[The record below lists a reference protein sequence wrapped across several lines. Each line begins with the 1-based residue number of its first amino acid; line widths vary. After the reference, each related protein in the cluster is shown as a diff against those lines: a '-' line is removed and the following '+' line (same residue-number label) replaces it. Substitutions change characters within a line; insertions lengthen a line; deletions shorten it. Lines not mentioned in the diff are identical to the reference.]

1 MAKITKVTFNV
12 DRCKG
17 CSLCVDAC
25 PKKIIRLAPETM
37 NSKGFH
43 PAEITDQQ
51 ACTACASCAMMCPDA
66 CIMIEKEVG

>member
-1 MAKITKVTFNV
+1 MAKITKLTFQA

-17 CSLCVDAC
+17 CSLCVNAC
-25 PKKIIRLAPETM
+25 LKKIIRLAPETL

-51 ACTACASCAMMCPDA
+51 ACTACGFCAIMCPDV
-66 CIMIEKEVG
+66 CITIEKEVV